1 MASSVDE
8 LDPRRWLLWEAFHVQ
23 FPRAR
28 FPGKRML
35 HLVIVLWLATRAALF
50 NMDATRPLVL
60 TGNKKSQFGFSVAIW
75 PNFGEPLLVVG
86 APQDAGGASVGED
99 EGQSKVRII
108 PGTVYLC
115 DPINNFSCSTHRT
128 KFQPRYHGDVKRD
141 LTRHGNGSY
150 SMGFGST
157 VLAGSSTASP
167 LLMCAPR
174 ASYFFRRGTHHS
186 VIPEGQ
192 CLLLPAGAHSP
203 LRLRPNTT
211 DVRYCGFSA
220 AFGKDERVVY
230 LGCPS
235 TLDQNTGHVLRFDLD
250 DDLLPEERSLSR
262 ECGGA
267 PYEAWAMTT
276 TLKGSKDLVVTT
288 SCSSRG
294 HVVELTTLG
303 RREGAG
309 GVGELLEEGAGG
321 VGELLEEG
329 AGGVGELLE
338 EGAGGVGE
346 LLEEGA
352 GGVGELLEEGAGGVG
367 EMLGAALEACDLDGD
382 GEDEVVVGAP
392 LGRVPLSSGYKETGK
407 VLVIVPKHGV
417 THTLEGTEDFAWFG
431 NSLACLGDI
440 NNDGYK
446 DLAVGAPQHS
456 GGGAVFI
463 FLGSNTGIRAT
474 PSQPTPKF
482 SLSGGFGY
490 SLAGGRDGDGNGYP
504 DLLVGAPLSDAAFFF
519 RTAPVL
525 RLHVWSFEFS
535 VKQVDLQE
543 RTCLEQGETWARR
556 VCFHLRVQLRVVG
569 GPDRFEIELAVRV
582 VLDAGQ
588 PRQRVFFKD
597 FVTQVAET
605 TIRLK
610 NRIYQHEYQVYAED
624 LASEDDAVATSVA
637 NVQVRLIQVHQRESG
652 ELLPVVEDPEKT
664 DNTSV
669 RLSCGNDTS
678 SCVATTDVKL
688 SLDND
693 TVPFLVGMETVE
705 VRASLKVETNTA
717 FEPTLEIGKA
727 DGLLLQECRT
737 EDTNVTFDCKSNG
750 ICSASRS
757 KLRAGHQ
764 FDIVVVWK
772 QEVAELL
779 NSTQTHEDPGIRSR
793 LSVRVINQESDP
805 SNNHAVFT
813 LLPQVA
819 PAFTLYGRSEPET
832 LSYNTTGIP
841 EEALPGNQ
849 GLPHQLSNHEDLGLA
864 ELGPTELSSTVN
876 HTFTLTNLG
885 LTVLLRTRV
894 DIYWP
899 VRNRTA
905 EAPFSRLKGAP
916 TLTVPPGATYQCHT
930 LLQSPSGTSLGP
942 PEGDTDGPVVSC
954 HSFECSLYRCE
965 VSNVRREGKVTI
977 HLEAVIIP
985 DALKG
990 MSGTVRLES
999 WCRAEVES
1007 PSRSLVAGT
1016 LLVQTMVLGTLLALP
1031 QEVPSTPVWVL
1042 VLASLGGLLLLATLV
1057 AGLYKVGFF
1066 KRIRPPKQPLEDP
1079 QIINKE

>member
-294 HVVELTTLG
+294 H
-303 RREGAG
+303 
-309 GVGELLEEGAGG
+309 
-321 VGELLEEG
+321 
-329 AGGVGELLE
+329 
-338 EGAGGVGE
+338 
-346 LLEEGA
+346 
-352 GGVGELLEEGAGGVG
+352 
-367 EMLGAALEACDLDGD
+367 
-382 GEDEVVVGAP
+382 
-392 LGRVPLSSGYKETGK
+392 
-407 VLVIVPKHGV
+407 HGV

-474 PSQPTPKF
+474 PSQMLQPTPKF